1 MSIEEKLSNV
11 FSSMNTEDL
20 LKFLKDCDV
29 EIQSV
34 ASGMGGIYLEG
45 VRLDEC
51 YIYRNYKEGEGIM
64 NFSRKVLE
72 KLLKEHPKAEIK
84 IIANSEIVPEYWN
97 KACDCSIDICT
108 VEEWA
113 ILGDEYLDESDCI
126 DKLEEF
132 IYNEHP
138 KLLEEQFR
146 ALVDLELSKLEFKEY
161 ICLYV
166 Y

>member
-1 MSIEEKLSNV
+1 
-11 FSSMNTEDL
+11 
-20 LKFLKDCDV
+20 
-29 EIQSV
+29 
-34 ASGMGGIYLEG
+34 
-45 VRLDEC
+45 
-51 YIYRNYKEGEGIM
+51 M

-72 KLLKEHPKAEIK
+72 KLLKEHLKAEIK
-84 IIANSEIVPEYWN
+84 IMANNEIVPEYWN

-113 ILGDEYLDESDCI
+113 VLGDEYLDESDCI

-138 KLLEEQFR
+138 KLLEEQFK
-146 ALVDLELSKLEFKEY
+146 ALIDLKISKLEFKEY